1 MFIAEC
7 DRLKSLSV
15 LSVGACWL
23 SEGHVCGVNVY
34 RNQQEAKRANELG
47 IIPATFKAPEDA
59 VRHGSDSRL
68 SIALASLIRYP
79 AQVDGA
85 HGL

>member
-15 LSVGACWL
+15 LSVGACWI

-47 IIPATFKAPEDA
+47 IKPAIYKSPRDA

-68 SIALASLIRYP
+68 SIALASLLCYP
-79 AQVDGA
+79 AQVDGS